1 MLSLLYN
8 VLFKSNT
15 TRQDDFHCYNQLVPK
30 LDTSH
35 LPFFR
40 FFFFKSNNE
49 YFPSITFF
57 LLTPVIWSL
66 ARFEFLVASRI
77 IFDSVF
83 DSLGTLVERHHQSP

>member
-1 MLSLLYN
+1 MIAVFFIKRLKKMLSLLYN

-40 FFFFKSNNE
+40 FFFLNLTTIFPVNYIFFTDASDMVSSQVRIPGGVTD
-49 YFPSITFF
+49 YF
-57 LLTPVIWSL
+57 
-66 ARFEFLVASRI
+66 
-77 IFDSVF
+77 
-83 DSLGTLVERHHQSP
+83 